1 MAKWKFNA
9 GHLQTSPNFR
19 YDSFV
24 FPIIL
29 ELLLS
34 PFRLLVGGDRGV
46 LPAPSSRGKAQ
57 NFIMGIFSGRTKRMR
72 WDYERD
78 YRRCLTLRLVRATIT
93 TLVKVQFYRF
103 VDF

>member
-19 YDSFV
+19 YDSFG

-34 PFRLLVGGDRGV
+34 PFRLLVGGRQGG
-46 LPAPSSRGKAQ
+46 PPR
-57 NFIMGIFSGRTKRMR
+57 
-72 WDYERD
+72 
-78 YRRCLTLRLVRATIT
+78 
-93 TLVKVQFYRF
+93 TLVSRESSKLHHG
-103 VDF
+103 DL